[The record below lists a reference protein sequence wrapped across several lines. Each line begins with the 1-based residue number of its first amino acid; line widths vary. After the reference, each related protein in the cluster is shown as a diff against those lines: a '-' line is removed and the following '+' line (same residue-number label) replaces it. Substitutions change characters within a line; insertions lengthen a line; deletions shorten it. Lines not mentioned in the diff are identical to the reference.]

1 MHDFKYKNNIL
12 RCEDISLERIAEEV
26 GTPAYV
32 YSYNTL
38 RNHFRVFDKAFKEIP
53 HLICFSVK
61 ANSNLAILR
70 LFAKEGGGADIVSG
84 GELYR
89 ALKAGIKP
97 DKIVYAGVGKTRDEI
112 AFALRKGILM
122 FNVESNQELVLINT
136 VAKEM
141 GKRARVAL
149 RVTPEIDPVTHP
161 YITTGLKKDKFGI
174 SIHKAIGEYRFA
186 ATLSNIDVVG
196 IHKHIGSQLTEVHP
210 FVEALKKIVTL
221 VEELKGI
228 GIDIRYINVGGGLG
242 ITYNEEE
249 PPHPEELADALVPL
263 IKGTGCTIIF
273 EPGRVI
279 VGNAGILLTK
289 VLYTK
294 EGDGKR
300 FIIVD
305 AGMNDLIRPS
315 LYKAYHE
322 IVPVV
327 KKSREKILSDVVG
340 PICESGDFLA
350 KDRMLPEVRPDE
362 LLSVM
367 SAGAYGFTMSSNY
380 NSRRRV
386 AEVIVRGREYHLIR
400 RREEYRDLIK
410 GEMIPDFLR
419 RARKRD

>member
-1 MHDFKYKNNIL
+1 MHDFKYKDNIL
-12 RCEDISLERIAEEV
+12 HCEDISLERIAEEV

-122 FNVESNQELVLINT
+122 FNVESNQELMLINT

-350 KDRMLPEVRPDE
+350 KGRMLPEMRPDE
-362 LLSVM
+362 ILSVM

-386 AEVIVRGREYHLIR
+386 AEVIVRGSEYHLIR